1 MNKRLAKKIAQSS
14 RQYSKRQQ
22 QKADNLFLRWFASFV
37 KVGAVVGVGET
48 PATIVNNRV
57 DRGSGGRL
65 WPAVKC
71 KLPSGRVIR
80 VPVDWLRPLENTT

>member
-37 KVGAVVGVGET
+37 KAGAIVGAGAMTATVV
-48 PATIVNNRV
+48 NDRV
-57 DRGSGGRL
+57 DRGSNGSFL
-65 WPAVKC
+65 PAVKC
-71 KLPSGRVIR
+71 RLPSGGIIR
-80 VPVDWLRPLENTT
+80 IPVDWLRPLENTT